1 MFGECAETVSML
13 YAAVF
18 GADGACI
25 EMSVASILTAF
36 GAFMV
41 LVVIAQFLAR
51 LLWRKLWQRS
61 APIADDFFDSVT
73 DTPFQDDPN
82 YRDSAIRS
90 TKR

>member
-1 MFGECAETVSML
+1 MFGECTETVSML

-25 EMSVASILTAF
+25 ELSVTSILTAF

-41 LVVIAQFLAR
+41 LVVIAQFFAR
-51 LLWRKLWQRS
+51 LLWRKLRQRGTL
-61 APIADDFFDSVT
+61 IEDDYIDPAGN
-73 DTPFQDDPN
+73 TPFDDDPK